1 MARTPPQP
9 AVDRMTPFAGHA
21 IVVGVNPALAELV
34 PLTAASVA
42 VAIGAPRMLFAYAD
56 PARYVV
62 EEFPDGTIRHAG
74 VAPDALDDRWQTVET
89 DLRERLAT
97 LLQGVLVPWEFR
109 FLAGRP
115 DRALTHLARA
125 VDAAAIVVGTR
136 APGAGAHLREMLA
149 GSVAMHLATHQHR
162 PVLTVPLTVVDW
174 RDTPSAWDR

>member
-1 MARTPPQP
+1 MTRTPPQP
-9 AVDRMTPFAGHA
+9 AVDRMTPFAGHP
-21 IVVGVNPALAELV
+21 IVVGVDSALAALV
-34 PLTAASVA
+34 PLTAAALA

-62 EEFPDGTIRHAG
+62 EESSDGTIRHAG
-74 VAPDALDDRWQTVET
+74 VASDALDDGWRAVEAN
-89 DLRERLAT
+89 LREKLAT
-97 LLQGVLVPWEFR
+97 LLRDVSVPWEFR

-136 APGAGAHLREMLA
+136 APGAGAHLREMLE

-162 PVLTVPLTVVDW
+162 PVVTVPLTVVDW
-174 RDTPSAWDR
+174 KDTASVWDR